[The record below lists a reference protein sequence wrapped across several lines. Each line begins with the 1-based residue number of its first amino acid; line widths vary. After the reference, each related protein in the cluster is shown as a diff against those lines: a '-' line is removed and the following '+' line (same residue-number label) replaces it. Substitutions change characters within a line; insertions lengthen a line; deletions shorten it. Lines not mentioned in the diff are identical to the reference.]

1 MSNGAKAGEAY
12 VLLGIKNNLKRGLAQ
27 AEGTLKSWGAS
38 LATAGSVAVAAA
50 GAGLG
55 VFTGMA
61 KGFAD
66 AGSEV
71 YDLSKRTG
79 VSAES
84 LSAMKYAAEQSGSS
98 LGTVAKSMG
107 VVNKLTA
114 SLASGNKG
122 AAKTMQQLGIDSKA
136 FIAATPEQR
145 FGMIADALNGIQ
157 DQGVKAGM
165 AMKVLGKG
173 GAELMPMLEGG
184 SAAIKEATDK
194 ARELGLVISDEGA
207 NKADALGD
215 SWDTLGATFS
225 SLSLKIG
232 EAVAGPLTQLIDIV
246 VPLVAEA
253 GKFIAANQGL
263 VVGIMAGIAAV
274 GAIGAAMVA
283 FGVTLTVAGVA
294 LGAIVSGFGM
304 LVGLVTFLLS
314 PMGIFIAL
322 MAGAVAYFLVAT
334 DAGNKLTTDL
344 YNGFSDLLGIFKTT
358 FGGIVDAL
366 SAGQFGLAGQI
377 AMAGFNAAILKG
389 YAIFQGIW
397 GDFKVWFVNM
407 FVDALN
413 AVIGK
418 TKDFLLSI
426 AKMLD
431 DAGAH
436 GAANTLGTIAH
447 FHNTVAEYSKQEN
460 AKQTNADVEQAQK
473 DAEAAQK
480 ELARLTEQAAV
491 AKEEARAQKE
501 SAAAA
506 TVGLPQFGGL
516 SFGGT
521 GSSGGAFLASA
532 AALLGNTPTTIAEQ
546 QLAAINAGNA
556 KLDDIKDSLD
566 NLGLE
571 YGS

>member
-12 VLLGIKNNLKRGLAQ
+12 VLLGIKNNLRRGLAQ
-27 AEGTLKSWGAS
+27 AESTLKSWGAS
-38 LATAGSVAVAAA
+38 VSMAGAAVTAAA

-84 LSAMKYAAEQSGSS
+84 LSAMKYAAEQNGSS
-98 LGTVAKSMG
+98 LQTVAKSMG
-107 VVNKLTA
+107 VVNKFTA
-114 SLASGNKG
+114 QLAAGNKG

-145 FGMIADALNGIQ
+145 FGMIADALNNIQ
-157 DQGVKAGM
+157 DEGIRAGM
-165 AMKVLGKG
+165 AMKLLGKG
-173 GAELMPMLEGG
+173 GAELLPMLAGG
-184 SAAIKEATDK
+184 SKGLEVLTNQ
-194 ARELGLVISDEGA
+194 ARDLGIVISEEGA
-207 NKADALGD
+207 AKADALGD
-215 SWDTLGATFS
+215 SWDTLGSVFKGVT
-225 SLSLKIG
+225 LRIG
-232 EAVAGPLTQLIDIV
+232 DAVAGPLTQLIDIV
-246 VPLVAEA
+246 IPIVAEV
-253 GKFIAANQGL
+253 GKWISANQWL
-263 VVGIMAGIAAV
+263 VTGILAGVVAV

-283 FGVTLTVAGVA
+283 FGATLTVAGVA

-304 LVGLVTFLLS
+304 LAGLVTFLLS

-366 SAGQFGLAGQI
+366 SAGQLGLAGQI

-426 AKMLD
+426 AKMLN
-431 DAGAH
+431 DAGAKS
-436 GAANTLGTIAH
+436 AAGTLATIAH
-447 FHNTVAEYSKQEN
+447 FHNTVAEYAKDEN
-460 AKQTNADVEQAQK
+460 KKQTNADVEQAQK

-480 ELARLTEQAAV
+480 ELARLSEQAAV

-501 SAAAA
+501 AAAAA